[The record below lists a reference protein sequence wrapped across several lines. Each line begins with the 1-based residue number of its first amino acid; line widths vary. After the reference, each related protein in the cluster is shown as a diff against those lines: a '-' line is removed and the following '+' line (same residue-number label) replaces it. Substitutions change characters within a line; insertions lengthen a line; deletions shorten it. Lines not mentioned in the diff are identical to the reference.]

1 MKTIKFLLFIFLI
14 TSCQKEKSEQPK
26 INQFNIGATITGF
39 KDSTKVF
46 LKNLNTDKIID
57 STTIISNKFSFSGK
71 FDSKSPEMLW
81 VYISEKDNFY
91 YSNLL
96 IGNENIKIKGDIK
109 DFPFDLKISG
119 SKSQKEADILTN
131 LTKKLDNERSSLVD
145 NYLSLSKEDRKLKG
159 KEIWK
164 KIHKIDAKNDSITK
178 NYLLSNLNTYNGL
191 VTLGYNKEILPKD
204 TIQKLFKDVSP
215 ELKSSKYGKAI
226 ETFLS
231 NEVLKVGDNFYDF
244 EAFNQKN
251 EKTTLSKFVN
261 GKYILIN
268 FTATYCGACV
278 QAAEELQRIS
288 KDFNDKINLVSF
300 CVDKNEEDR
309 NTHIK
314 RDKVDW
320 LCLWDN
326 KGRYSETYIR
336 YGING
341 TPTYFLINPEGKIID
356 KQFGYEKGLL
366 EKFLKRNKAI

>member
-1 MKTIKFLLFIFLI
+1 MKILNFLLIVLLI
-14 TSCQKEKSEQPK
+14 TSCQKEKSEQ
-26 INQFNIGATITGF
+26 FNIDATITGF

-57 STTIISNKFSFSGK
+57 STTLLSNKFSFSGK
-71 FDSKSPEMLW
+71 FDSQSPEILW
-81 VYISEKDNFY
+81 MYISEKNNFY

-119 SKSQKEADILTN
+119 SKPQKEADILTN
-131 LTKKLDNERSSLVD
+131 LTKELDKKRSLLVD
-145 NYLSLSKEDRKLKG
+145 DYLSLSEEDRKLKG
-159 KEIWK
+159 KDIWK
-164 KIHKIDAKNDSITK
+164 KINKIDAKNDSITK
-178 NYLLSNLNTYNGL
+178 TYLLSNLNTYNGL
-191 VTLGYNKEILPKD
+191 ITLGYNKGILPKD
-204 TIQKLFKDVSP
+204 TIKKLFQNVNP
-215 ELKSSKYGKAI
+215 ELKTSKYGKAI
-226 ETFLS
+226 KTFLD
-231 NEVLKVGDNFYDF
+231 NKILAVGDNFYDF
-244 EAFNQKN
+244 KAFNQKN
-251 EKTTLSKFVN
+251 EEIKLSEYAKD
-261 GKYILIN
+261 KYTLIN

-278 QAAEELQRIS
+278 QASEELQRIS

-326 KGRYSETYIR
+326 KGRYSETYIK
-336 YGING
+336 YGISG
-341 TPTYFLINPEGKIID
+341 IPTYFLINPEGKIID

-366 EKFLKRNKAI
+366 EKFLKKNKVI